1 MVYNSFA
8 ELNAR
13 YGEKDRQDMSP
24 EEHRQFVADCFDTY
38 EAIGFAK
45 RFQSPYS
52 VGTVRKFSG
61 MTFTVNGRLTE
72 KEADLETLPMWRITL
87 ENGKEIDAY
96 PEEICLVE
104 QDAAKAPTPVCY
116 RVNGETKCNYDRV
129 ISLSDKDYV
138 ILGIENSDK
147 ELYFQTWKSIE
158 DMKADRESGRSVLPE
173 DSDELVYVCVL
184 GERNKELVGKKFLDF
199 VNAYGF
205 NAK

>member
-61 MTFTVNGRLTE
+61 MTFTVNGRLT
-72 KEADLETLPMWRITL
+72 ADSGPLMQRRDVTEPDDGFRYFRYAVNDTLQSVPAARTKDIIHRRI
-87 ENGKEIDAY
+87 
-96 PEEICLVE
+96 
-104 QDAAKAPTPVCY
+104 AK
-116 RVNGETKCNYDRV
+116 G
-129 ISLSDKDYV
+129 LH
-138 ILGIENSDK
+138 
-147 ELYFQTWKSIE
+147 
-158 DMKADRESGRSVLPE
+158 
-173 DSDELVYVCVL
+173 
-184 GERNKELVGKKFLDF
+184 
-199 VNAYGF
+199 
-205 NAK
+205 

>member
-72 KEADLETLPMWRITL
+72 
-87 ENGKEIDAY
+87 
-96 PEEICLVE
+96 ICLVE
-104 QDAAKAPTPVCY
+104 QDACQ
-116 RVNGETKCNYDRV
+116 
-129 ISLSDKDYV
+129 S
-138 ILGIENSDK
+138 
-147 ELYFQTWKSIE
+147 
-158 DMKADRESGRSVLPE
+158 ADSRVLP
-173 DSDELVYVCVL
+173 
-184 GERNKELVGKKFLDF
+184 GKRRDQMQL
-199 VNAYGF
+199 
-205 NAK
+205 